1 MARTSWLDDKAEHPL
16 IQERV
21 QQLDTFTSALADGVV
36 TAQELSS
43 QEERLIAAMKNVESD
58 LPDAV
63 HGKMTTVLVE
73 MTAYNVMRLL
83 HELQAGRARVAFQ
96 G

>member
-21 QQLDTFTSALADGVV
+21 QQLDAFTSALADGVI

-43 QEERLIAAMKNVESD
+43 QEQRLIAAMKSVESE

-96 G
+96 D

>member
-21 QQLDTFTSALADGVV
+21 QQLDSFTSALADGLV
-36 TAQELSS
+36 TAHELSV
-43 QEERLIAAMKNVESD
+43 QEQRLIAAMKNVESE
-58 LPDAV
+58 LSDAV
-63 HGKMTTVLVE
+63 HSKMTIVLVE

-83 HELQAGRARVAFQ
+83 HELQTEHARVAFRS
-96 G
+96 

>member
-43 QEERLIAAMKNVESD
+43 QEQRLIAAMKSVEGD

-83 HELQAGRARVAFQ
+83 HELQAGRARAAFQ

>member
-21 QQLDTFTSALADGVV
+21 QQLESFTSAMADGLIS
-36 TAQELSS
+36 ARELSD
-43 QEERLIAAMKNVESD
+43 QEQRLIAAMKSVESD
-58 LPDAV
+58 LSDPV
-63 HGKMTTVLVE
+63 HAKMTTVLVE

-83 HELQAGRARVAFQ
+83 HELQAEHARAAFKR
-96 G
+96 

>member
-83 HELQAGRARVAFQ
+83 HELQAGRARAAFP

>member
-36 TAQELSS
+36 TARELSS
-43 QEERLIAAMKNVESD
+43 QEQRLIAAMKSVESE

-83 HELQAGRARVAFQ
+83 HELQAGRARAAFP

>member
-1 MARTSWLDDKAEHPL
+1 MARTSWLDDRAEHPL

-21 QQLDTFTSALADGVV
+21 QQLDAFTSALADGVI

-43 QEERLIAAMKNVESD
+43 QEQRLIAAMKNVESE

>member
-1 MARTSWLDDKAEHPL
+1 
-16 IQERV
+16 
-21 QQLDTFTSALADGVV
+21 
-36 TAQELSS
+36 
-43 QEERLIAAMKNVESD
+43 MKNVESD

-63 HGKMTTVLVE
+63 HSKMTTVLVE

-83 HELQAGRARVAFQ
+83 HELQAGRARAAFQ

>member
-43 QEERLIAAMKNVESD
+43 QEQRLIAAMKNVESD

-63 HGKMTTVLVE
+63 HSKMTTVLVE

-83 HELQAGRARVAFQ
+83 HELQAERARLAFK
-96 G
+96 